1 MNIKMERREGMGEKK
16 LKKRGKKWKRKCFF
30 FFFSG
35 GREKF
40 WLVGNVMDK
49 NKNKIMLKF

>member
-30 FFFSG
+30 FEWRKRKVLVSG
-35 GREKF
+35 
-40 WLVGNVMDK
+40 
-49 NKNKIMLKF
+49 

>member
-1 MNIKMERREGMGEKK
+1 MERREGMGEKK

-30 FFFSG
+30 FFSG
-35 GREKF
+35 EREKF
-40 WLVGNVMDK
+40 WLAGNVMDK

>member
-1 MNIKMERREGMGEKK
+1 MEEKV
-16 LKKRGKKWKRKCFF
+16 FF
-30 FFFSG
+30 FIFSG

>member
-1 MNIKMERREGMGEKK
+1 MERGEGMGRKNSKREEKN
-16 LKKRGKKWKRKCFF
+16 WKRKCFF
-30 FFFSG
+30 FFFLIE

>member
-1 MNIKMERREGMGEKK
+1 MNIKMERREGRGEKK

-30 FFFSG
+30 FLSG

>member
-30 FFFSG
+30 FLVEE
-35 GREKF
+35 EKSF
-40 WLVGNVMDK
+40 G
-49 NKNKIMLKF
+49 

>member
-1 MNIKMERREGMGEKK
+1 MEEKV
-16 LKKRGKKWKRKCFF
+16 FF
-30 FFFSG
+30 FLSG